1 MEEIAVVAEAAE
13 AVNGRSPEE
22 RSATQI
28 YRYSA
33 WLHLGPEADECPEAE
48 TGDCQNRLHFHSWC
62 RLPNELQVRDIR
74 EKAKAAKARRA
85 RQLRDPQS
93 DSCQILDDEL
103 DELLRIGES
112 GRSQLIEELLSKTW
126 FNDYLEAVAD
136 VQEEEDDVDG
146 SKRYATVEEDDKRF
160 KELSALD
167 PEQRPQEEYDELDRH
182 LNEYTAKVESA
193 LRTLQEPR
201 REEMTAMALEQVVE
215 MLREDRIAQAS
226 MDEFNVTYA
235 TWEWYLCSYLTP
247 GGRRRFE
254 SHGDMTLAAP
264 EVIDGLRTTFN
275 DLERSFG
282 EGVGKGS

>member
-1 MEEIAVVAEAAE
+1 MEGIAVVAEAAE

-22 RSATQI
+22 RTPTQI

-33 WLHLGPEADECPEAE
+33 WLHLGPQAEECAEAE
-48 TGDCQNRLHFHSWC
+48 TGNCQNRLHFHTWC

-112 GRSQLIEELLSKTW
+112 GRNQLIEELLSKTW
-126 FNDYLEAVAD
+126 FSDYMEAVGD
-136 VQEEEDDVDG
+136 VQEEERDG
-146 SKRYATVEEDDKRF
+146 EKLYATVEEDDKRF
-160 KELSALD
+160 KELAALD

-182 LNEYTAKVESA
+182 LNEYTAKVESV

-201 REEMTAMALEQVVE
+201 RESMTGMELEQVVE
-215 MLREDRIAQAS
+215 MLREDRITQAS

-247 GGRRRFE
+247 NGRRRFE
-254 SHGDMTLAAP
+254 SYDDMHLAAP
-264 EVIDGLRTTFN
+264 EVIEGLKATYN

-282 EGVGKGS
+282 EGVGKDS

>member
-1 MEEIAVVAEAAE
+1 MEAIAVVPEAAE

-22 RSATQI
+22 RTPTQI

-33 WLHLGPEADECPEAE
+33 WLHLGPQADECPEAE
-48 TGDCQNRLHFHSWC
+48 SGDCQNRLHFHAWC

-126 FNDYLEAVAD
+126 FADYLEAVGE
-136 VQEEEDDVDG
+136 VQEEEVDG
-146 SKRYATVEEDDKRF
+146 NKLYATVEEDDKRF
-160 KELSALD
+160 KELSELE

-182 LNEYTAKVESA
+182 LNEYTAKVESV
-193 LRTLQEPR
+193 LRTFQEPR
-201 REEMTAMALEQVVE
+201 RQAMTAMELEQVVE
-215 MLREDRIAQAS
+215 MLREDRITQAS
-226 MDEFNVTYA
+226 MDEFNVVYA
-235 TWEWYLCSYLTP
+235 TWEWYLSSYLTP

-254 SHGDMTLAAP
+254 SYGEMGLAAP
-264 EVIDGLRTTFN
+264 EVIEGLKATFN